1 MHPRICHALWVAR
14 PLLLALGLTCFAA
27 IPTAWLERAPSLCT
41 YKRLFGIECLGCGMT
56 RAISCLLHGD
66 IAAALAYNKL
76 VMAVF
81 PLLVLFLL
89 RDVASRY
96 RYFRGS

>member
-1 MHPRICHALWVAR
+1 MRHRIYHALWVAR
-14 PLLLALGLTCFAA
+14 PLFLVLGLACFAA

-56 RAISCLLHGD
+56 RAMSCLLHGD
-66 IAAALAYNKL
+66 LAAALAYNKL

-81 PLLVLFLL
+81 PLMVLLLL